1 MDFINIE
8 MQLATYGV
16 VEYLG
21 YNGDNQ
27 DIVLVVLNNVN
38 ENYLDLINAIVN
50 AEIRPTHPTTNHYS
64 FIDSVYKLELKAI

>member
-1 MDFINIE
+1 MDFANIE
-8 MQLATYGV
+8 TQLATYGV

-38 ENYLDLINAIVN
+38 ANNLDSINAIIN

-64 FIDSVYKLELKAI
+64 FIDGVYKLELKEI